1 MVIGGVGTHLYCLP
15 AFRAIWEQFRPRV
28 TLVTNYLLPHVADE
42 RSHHP
47 FVFDEFD
54 VKRVF
59 VLAWKNGARWEVQTE
74 SPKIPGSQ
82 DFVISLAPDPS
93 DSVIKLA
100 QIMRAKVSIG
110 FGPGFTI
117 AVEPNATRHS
127 VEQIFELATYCRPGL
142 TPNAYVGNCRFPDEA
157 LSFVRALRRD
167 LPHRARIVTV
177 HADGALGR
185 MWEPRRFRNALNRF
199 LSAHEDCYAFLVG
212 GRSPFAHCAD
222 HLRIIPC
229 YGIPVAWSSAL
240 VAHSDLFV
248 GLDSCML
255 RFADLGRVPSV
266 GLFGSRCPVER
277 GFLFSKNIS
286 LLARGSMLNIS
297 EPDVCESLD
306 AVYSETV
313 ERQSSS
319 SQTAL
324 ASDVLEDHI

>member
-1 MVIGGVGTHLYCLP
+1 MVIGGVGTHLNCLP

-54 VKRVF
+54 VERVF
-59 VLAWKNGARWEVQTE
+59 VLAWKHWARWEVQTE

-82 DFVISLAPDPS
+82 DFIISLAPYPS

-100 QIMRAKVSIG
+100 QIMSAKESIG
-110 FGPGFTI
+110 FGPGFTT
-117 AVEPNATRHS
+117 AVEPQATRHS
-127 VEQIFELATYCRPGL
+127 VEQIFELATHCRPGL
-142 TPNAYVGNCRFPDEA
+142 TLSAYVSNCRFPDEA
-157 LSFVRALRRD
+157 MSFVRALRRD

-177 HADGALGR
+177 HADGARRR
-185 MWEPRRFRNALNRF
+185 MWEPRRFSNALTRF
-199 LSAHEDCYAFLVG
+199 LSTHADCYAFLVG
-212 GRSPFAHCAD
+212 GRSPFVYNINHN
-222 HLRIIPC
+222 RIIPC
-229 YGIPVAWSSAL
+229 YRIPLAWSAAL
-240 VAHSDLFV
+240 VAHSDLFI
-248 GLDSCML
+248 GLDSSML

-266 GLFGSRCPVER
+266 GLFGPRLPVEH
-277 GFLFSKNIS
+277 GFLFSKNVT
-286 LLARGSMLNIS
+286 LQARGSMLSIS

-306 AVYSETV
+306 AIYSETV

-324 ASDVLEDHI
+324 AGAVLEDHI